1 MEVDS
6 LEEVGDENREHW
18 KANNLKLIF
27 SLASSK
33 YCSYYSSDLTF
44 KLSLIRSFL

>member
-27 SLASSK
+27 KEQSGK
-33 YCSYYSSDLTF
+33 YHLWAALPFYVATF
-44 KLSLIRSFL
+44 